1 MRFACAF
8 FKNNKRNTTMQKA
21 KIGLI
26 GLAVMGANLARNLA
40 NNNIQTLVF
49 NRTAAKTEQFMQDF
63 GSNPC
68 LQAAFSLEEFVQN
81 LERPRK
87 IILMI
92 QAGMPVDVMLD
103 SLTPLLEAGDIVID
117 GGNSY
122 FEDTRRRS
130 AKLAELG
137 IEFVGMGVSGGEEGA
152 LHGPSLMPGC
162 SRKAYVQ
169 LEPMLQAISAK
180 AGESGKEP
188 CVTYIGTD
196 GAGHYVKMVHNG
208 IEYADMQLIADVY
221 TIMRQVLGMEPEEMA
236 KVWDEWNKGE
246 LSSYLVEIT
255 ANILKKKDA
264 ETGKAMVDII
274 LDVAKQ
280 KGTGRWTSMSALEL
294 GVATPTITEAVFA
307 RNMSGYK
314 EERKELEKVYAELPG
329 AAENIKASFTEAE
342 KAQLLED
349 LRNTLYAA
357 KICAYAQGF
366 NLLGTASE
374 TYNWDLQMDKI
385 SKIWRNG
392 CIIRARFL
400 DDVSDSFAK
409 QAGMKN
415 LLFSDFFAEALK
427 KARAGWGRVV
437 ALAAERGVSVVALSS
452 ALSYFD
458 AYRTAN
464 GNANVLQAQR
474 DYFGAHT
481 YQRVDKEGS
490 FHTEWME

>member
-1 MRFACAF
+1 
-8 FKNNKRNTTMQKA
+8 MQKA

-40 NNNIQTLVF
+40 NNKIQTLVF
-49 NRTAAKTEQFMQDF
+49 NRTAAKTEQFMHDF
-63 GSNPC
+63 GNNPC
-68 LQAAFSLEEFVQN
+68 LQAAYSLEELVQN

-92 QAGMPVDVMLD
+92 QAGTPVDAMLD
-103 SLTPLLEAGDIVID
+103 TLTTLLEAGDIVID

-130 AKLAELG
+130 EKLAELG
-137 IEFVGMGVSGGEEGA
+137 MEFVGMGVSGGEEGA

-180 AGESGKEP
+180 AGEDGKEP
-188 CVTYIGTD
+188 CVAYIGTD

-221 TIMRQVLGMEPEEMA
+221 TIMRNVLGMEPEEMA

-255 ANILKKKDA
+255 ANILRKKDGD
-264 ETGKAMVDII
+264 TGRPMVDVI

-307 RNMSGYK
+307 RNMSCYK
-314 EERKELEKVYAELPG
+314 EERKELEKVYAGMQEVLAD
-329 AAENIKASFTEAE
+329 AACCRKDTFTEEE
-342 KAQLLED
+342 KAKLLED

-366 NLLGTASE
+366 NLLGTASD
-374 TYNWDLQMDKI
+374 TYGWDLQMDKI
-385 SKIWRNG
+385 AKIWRNG

-409 QAGMKN
+409 QQGMKN

-427 KARAGWGRVV
+427 KGRTGWGRVV
-437 ALAAERGVSVVALSS
+437 SLAAERGVSVVALSS

-458 AYRTAN
+458 AYRTAR

>member
-1 MRFACAF
+1 
-8 FKNNKRNTTMQKA
+8 
-21 KIGLI
+21 
-26 GLAVMGANLARNLA
+26 MGANLARNLA
-40 NNNIQTLVF
+40 NHNIQTLVF
-49 NRTAAKTEQFMQDF
+49 NRTAAKTEQFMKDF
-63 GSNPC
+63 GDNPC
-68 LQAAFSLEEFVQN
+68 LQAAYSLEELVQN

-92 QAGMPVDVMLD
+92 QAGAPVDAMLD
-103 SLTPLLEAGDIVID
+103 TLTPLLEAGDIVID

-130 AKLAELG
+130 AKLAERG
-137 IEFVGMGVSGGEEGA
+137 MEFVGMGVSGGEEGA

-180 AGESGKEP
+180 AREDGKEP
-188 CVTYIGTD
+188 CVTYIGSD

-221 TIMRQVLGMEPEEMA
+221 TIMRHVLGMEAGEMA
-236 KVWDEWNKGE
+236 DVWDEWNKGE

-255 ANILKKKDA
+255 ANILRKKDA
-264 ETGKAMVDII
+264 ETGKPMVDVI

-307 RNMSGYK
+307 RNMSTYK
-314 EERKELEKVYAELPG
+314 EERKELEKVYAGLQDTAVK
-329 AAENIKASFTEAE
+329 AAFTEEE

-366 NLLGTASE
+366 NLMGTASE
-374 TYNWDLQMDKI
+374 TYGWDLQMDRI

-409 QAGMKN
+409 QRGMKN
-415 LLFSDFFAEALK
+415 LLFSEFFADALK
-427 KARAGWGRVV
+427 KGRAGWGRVV

-458 AYRTAN
+458 AYRTAS

>member
-1 MRFACAF
+1 
-8 FKNNKRNTTMQKA
+8 MQNA

-40 NNNIQTLVF
+40 SRNIQTLVF
-49 NRTAAKTEQFMQDF
+49 NRTAAKTEQFMRDF
-63 GSNPC
+63 GDNPC
-68 LQAAFSLEEFVQN
+68 LQAAYSLEEMVQK

-87 IILMI
+87 IIMMI
-92 QAGMPVDVMLD
+92 QAGPAVDAMLD
-103 SLTPLLEAGDIVID
+103 TLTPLLEAGDIVID

-130 AKLAELG
+130 ARLAELSM
-137 IEFVGMGVSGGEEGA
+137 EFVGMGVSGGEEGA
-152 LHGPSLMPGC
+152 LNGPSLMPGC

-180 AGESGKEP
+180 AGEDGKEP

-221 TIMRQVLGMEPEEMA
+221 TIMRHVLGMEPEEMA
-236 KVWDEWNKGE
+236 DVWDEWNKGE

-255 ANILKKKDA
+255 ANILRKKDA
-264 ETGKAMVDII
+264 ETGNSMVDVI

-307 RNMSGYK
+307 RNMSTYK
-314 EERKELEKVYAELPG
+314 EERKELEKVYADL
-329 AAENIKASFTEAE
+329 AAAANKEASFTEAE

-366 NLLGTASE
+366 NLMGTASE
-374 TYNWDLQMDKI
+374 TYGWDLQMDKI

-409 QAGMKN
+409 QSGMKN
-415 LLFSDFFAEALK
+415 LLFSNFFAEALK
-427 KARAGWGRVV
+427 KGRAGWGRVV
-437 ALAAERGVSVVALSS
+437 ALAAEKGVSVVALSS

-458 AYRTAN
+458 AYRTAS

-481 YQRVDKEGS
+481 YERVDKEGS

>member
-1 MRFACAF
+1 
-8 FKNNKRNTTMQKA
+8 MQA

-40 NNNIQTLVF
+40 NHNIQTLVF
-49 NRTAAKTEQFMQDF
+49 NRTAAKTEQFMKDF
-63 GSNPC
+63 GDNPC
-68 LQAAFSLEEFVQN
+68 LQAAYSLEELVQN

-92 QAGMPVDVMLD
+92 QAGAPVDAMLD
-103 SLTPLLEAGDIVID
+103 TLTPLLEAGDIVID

-130 AKLAELG
+130 AKLAERG
-137 IEFVGMGVSGGEEGA
+137 MEFVGMGVSGGEEGA

-180 AGESGKEP
+180 AGEDGKEP
-188 CVTYIGTD
+188 CVTYIGSD

-221 TIMRQVLGMEPEEMA
+221 TIMRHVLGMEAEEMA
-236 KVWDEWNKGE
+236 DVWDEWNKGE

-255 ANILKKKDA
+255 ANILRKTDA
-264 ETGKAMVDII
+264 ETGKPMVDVI

-307 RNMSGYK
+307 RNMSTYK
-314 EERKELEKVYAELPG
+314 EERKELEKVYAGLQDTAVK
-329 AAENIKASFTEAE
+329 AAFTEEE

-366 NLLGTASE
+366 NLMGTASE
-374 TYNWDLQMDKI
+374 TYGWDLQMDRI

-409 QAGMKN
+409 QRGMKN
-415 LLFSDFFAEALK
+415 LLFSDFFADALK
-427 KARAGWGRVV
+427 KGRAGWGRVV

-458 AYRTAN
+458 AYRTAS

>member
-1 MRFACAF
+1 
-8 FKNNKRNTTMQKA
+8 MQNA

-40 NNNIQTLVF
+40 SKNIPVLVF
-49 NRTAAKTEQFMQDF
+49 NRTAAKTDEFMKNF
-63 GSNPC
+63 GSDPC
-68 LQAAFSLEEFVQN
+68 LQAAYSLEELVQN

-92 QAGMPVDVMLD
+92 QAGAPVDAMLD
-103 SLTPLLEAGDIVID
+103 TLTPLLEKGDIVID

-130 AKLAELG
+130 AKLAEMG
-137 IEFVGMGVSGGEEGA
+137 MEFVGMGVSGGEEGA

-162 SRKAYVQ
+162 TEKAYVQ

-221 TIMRQVLGMEPEEMA
+221 TIMRQVLGLEPEEMA

-264 ETGKAMVDII
+264 ETGKAMVDVI

-307 RNMSGYK
+307 RNMSTYK
-314 EERKELEKVYAELPG
+314 EERTALEKVYAELPEVLE
-329 AAENIKASFTEAE
+329 AVACCRKETFTAKE

-374 TYNWDLQMDKI
+374 TYGWNLQMDKI

-400 DDVSDSFAK
+400 DDVSESFAK

-458 AYRTAN
+458 AYRTAS

-481 YQRVDKEGS
+481 YQRVDKEGT

>member
-1 MRFACAF
+1 
-8 FKNNKRNTTMQKA
+8 MQKA

-49 NRTAAKTEQFMQDF
+49 NRTAAKTEQFMRDF

-68 LQAAFSLEEFVQN
+68 LQAAYSMEELVQN

-87 IILMI
+87 IIMMI
-92 QAGMPVDVMLD
+92 QAGPAVDAMLD
-103 SLTPLLEAGDIVID
+103 TLTPLLEAGDIVID

-130 AKLAELG
+130 ERLAEQG

-169 LEPMLQAISAK
+169 LEPVLQAISAK
-180 AGESGKEP
+180 AGESGREP

-221 TIMRQVLGMEPEEMA
+221 TIMRQVLGMEPGEMA

-264 ETGKAMVDII
+264 ETGKAMVDVI

-314 EERKELEKVYAELPG
+314 EERKELETVYADLTGPTG
-329 AAENIKASFTEAE
+329 NKKASFTEAE

-374 TYNWDLQMDKI
+374 TYGWDLQMDKI

-427 KARAGWGRVV
+427 KARTGWGRVV

-490 FHTEWME
+490 FHTDWME

>member
-1 MRFACAF
+1 
-8 FKNNKRNTTMQKA
+8 MQNA

-40 NNNIQTLVF
+40 SRNIQTLVF
-49 NRTAAKTEQFMQDF
+49 NRTAAKTEQFMRDF
-63 GSNPC
+63 GDNPC
-68 LQAAFSLEEFVQN
+68 LQAAYSLEEMVQK

-87 IILMI
+87 IIMMI
-92 QAGMPVDVMLD
+92 QAGPAVDAMLD
-103 SLTPLLEAGDIVID
+103 TLTPLLEAGDIVID

-137 IEFVGMGVSGGEEGA
+137 MEFVGMGVSGGEEGA

-180 AGESGKEP
+180 AGEGGQEP

-221 TIMRQVLGMEPEEMA
+221 TIMRHVLGMEPEEMA
-236 KVWDEWNKGE
+236 DVWDEWNKGE

-255 ANILKKKDA
+255 ANILRKKDA
-264 ETGKAMVDII
+264 ETGNPMVDVI

-307 RNMSGYK
+307 RNMSTYK
-314 EERKELEKVYAELPG
+314 EERKELEKVYADL
-329 AAENIKASFTEAE
+329 AAAANKKASFTEAE

-366 NLLGTASE
+366 NLMGTASE
-374 TYNWDLQMDKI
+374 TYGWDLQMDKI

-409 QAGMKN
+409 QSGMKN

-427 KARAGWGRVV
+427 KGRAGWGRVV
-437 ALAAERGVSVVALSS
+437 ALAAEKGVSVVALSS

-458 AYRTAN
+458 AYRTAS

-481 YQRVDKEGS
+481 YERVDKAGS

>member
-1 MRFACAF
+1 
-8 FKNNKRNTTMQKA
+8 MQA

-40 NNNIQTLVF
+40 NHNIQTLMF
-49 NRTAAKTEQFMQDF
+49 NRTAAKTEQFMKDF
-63 GSNPC
+63 GDNPC
-68 LQAAFSLEEFVQN
+68 LQAAYSLEELVQN

-92 QAGMPVDVMLD
+92 QAGAPVDAMLD
-103 SLTPLLEAGDIVID
+103 TLTPLLEAGDIVID

-130 AKLAELG
+130 AKLAERG
-137 IEFVGMGVSGGEEGA
+137 MEFVGMGVSGGEEGA

-180 AGESGKEP
+180 AREDGKEP
-188 CVTYIGTD
+188 CVTYIGSD

-221 TIMRQVLGMEPEEMA
+221 TIMRHVLGMEAGEMA
-236 KVWDEWNKGE
+236 DVWDEWNKGE

-255 ANILKKKDA
+255 ANILRKKDA
-264 ETGKAMVDII
+264 ETGKPMVDVI

-307 RNMSGYK
+307 RNMSTYK
-314 EERKELEKVYAELPG
+314 EERKELEKVYAGLQDTAVK
-329 AAENIKASFTEAE
+329 AAFTEEE

-366 NLLGTASE
+366 NLMGTASE
-374 TYNWDLQMDKI
+374 TYGWDLQMDRI

-409 QAGMKN
+409 QRGMKN
-415 LLFSDFFAEALK
+415 LLFSEFFADALK
-427 KARAGWGRVV
+427 KGRAGWGRVV

-458 AYRTAN
+458 AYRTAS

>member
-1 MRFACAF
+1 
-8 FKNNKRNTTMQKA
+8 MQA

-40 NNNIQTLVF
+40 SRNIQTLVF
-49 NRTAAKTEQFMQDF
+49 NRTAAKTEQFMRDF

-68 LQAAFSLEEFVQN
+68 LQAAYSLEEMVQK

-87 IILMI
+87 IIMMI
-92 QAGMPVDVMLD
+92 QAGPAVDAMLD
-103 SLTPLLEAGDIVID
+103 TLTPLLEAGDIVID

-137 IEFVGMGVSGGEEGA
+137 MEFVGMGVSGGEEGA

-180 AGESGKEP
+180 AGEGGQEP

-221 TIMRQVLGMEPEEMA
+221 TIMRHVLGMEPEEMA
-236 KVWDEWNKGE
+236 DVWDEWNKGE

-255 ANILKKKDA
+255 ANILRKKDA
-264 ETGKAMVDII
+264 ETGNPMVDVI

-307 RNMSGYK
+307 RNMSTYK
-314 EERKELEKVYAELPG
+314 EERKELEKVYADL
-329 AAENIKASFTEAE
+329 AAAANKKASFTEAE

-366 NLLGTASE
+366 NLMGTASE
-374 TYNWDLQMDKI
+374 TYGWDLQMDKI

-409 QAGMKN
+409 QSGMKN
-415 LLFSDFFAEALK
+415 LLFSDFFAAALK
-427 KARAGWGRVV
+427 KGRAGWGRVV
-437 ALAAERGVSVVALSS
+437 ALAAEKGVSVVALSS

-458 AYRTAN
+458 AYRTAS

-481 YQRVDKEGS
+481 YERVDKAGS